1 MVTRRTAAG
10 DRPRPDLTHP
20 DPTGPGPTGPDRGS
34 LPILGQ
40 PPAERADAARSR
52 RALLAAARAMVA
64 ESGIGSLSMAEVAE
78 RAGVGVG
85 TVYRRFGDLSGLAL
99 ALLDSEE
106 QRFQGAFIFGPPPLG
121 PGAPPLERLRAFMH
135 AYLDRLEVEAEL
147 HTVAEL
153 RSPTTRYRGAPYRTA
168 HTHLVTLL
176 RQAEVGADPDYLAD
190 ALLAL
195 LAGGLYI
202 HHRRERGRSTAQIK
216 AAMDQVLDRLLNP

>member
-1 MVTRRTAAG
+1 MATRRTAAD
-10 DRPRPDLTHP
+10 DRPRPDLIR
-20 DPTGPGPTGPDRGS
+20 PDRAA
-34 LPILGQ
+34 LPVLGQ
-40 PPAERADAARSR
+40 PPTERADAARSR

-64 ESGIGSLSMAEVAE
+64 ESGIGALSMVEVAD

-99 ALLDSEE
+99 ALLDDQE

-135 AYLDRLEVEAEL
+135 GYLDRLEVEADL
-147 HTVAEL
+147 HSLAEV
-153 RSPTTRYRGAPYRTA
+153 RSPTTRHRGAPYRTA

-176 RQAEVGADPDYLAD
+176 RQAEVGTDPDYLAD
-190 ALLAL
+190 TLLAL

-202 HHRRERGRSTAQIK
+202 HHRRESGRSAAEIK
-216 AAMDQVLDRLLNP
+216 AAMDETLDRLLTP

>member
-1 MVTRRTAAG
+1 MATRRTAAD
-10 DRPRPDLTHP
+10 DRPRPGLTR
-20 DPTGPGPTGPDRGS
+20 PDRAD
-34 LPILGQ
+34 LPVLGQ
-40 PPAERADAARSR
+40 PPTERADAARSR

-64 ESGIGSLSMAEVAE
+64 ESGIASLSMAEVAD

-99 ALLDSEE
+99 ALLDNEE

-121 PGAPPLERLRAFMH
+121 PGAPPLMRLRAFMH

-153 RSPTTRYRGAPYRTA
+153 RSPTTRHRSAPYRTA

-190 ALLAL
+190 TLLAL

-202 HHRRERGRSTAQIK
+202 HHRRERGLSAAEIK
-216 AAMDQVLDRLLNP
+216 AAMDQILDRLLTP